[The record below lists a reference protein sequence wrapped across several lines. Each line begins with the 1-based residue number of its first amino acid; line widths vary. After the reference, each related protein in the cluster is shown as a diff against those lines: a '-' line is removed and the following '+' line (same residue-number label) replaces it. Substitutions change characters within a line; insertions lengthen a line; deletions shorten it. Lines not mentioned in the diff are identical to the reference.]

1 MTKQTVYAARTQT
14 DVYVITEEMKLAARK
29 RYSEQR
35 ALRPKKDEAEKKAG
49 KVVVQVPAK
58 KKK

>member
-14 DVYVITEEMKLAARK
+14 DVYAITEEMKQAARK
-29 RYSEQR
+29 RYNEQR
-35 ALRPKKDEAEKKAG
+35 ANQPKKNKAEKKAG
-49 KVVVQVPAK
+49 KVVVQAQPK